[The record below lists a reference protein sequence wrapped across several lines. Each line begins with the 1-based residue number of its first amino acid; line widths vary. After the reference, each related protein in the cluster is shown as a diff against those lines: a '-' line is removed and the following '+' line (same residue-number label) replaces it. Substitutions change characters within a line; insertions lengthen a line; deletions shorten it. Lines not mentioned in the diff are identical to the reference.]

1 MTCRASSCTSPSR
14 QPPLILPMSSPPSR
28 TRRRA
33 PGRRYVE
40 PRTATTV
47 ARAIFSPRSER
58 VSMASRTSAIS
69 LLTVGS
75 SSRDG
80 RQVPGRVRFELL
92 LAGGAAEVI
101 GLTFVFGDEPCG
113 GDVHQHVAHGS
124 DRIDRRGGRGPLVVS
139 TGGAAIGCRR

>member
-1 MTCRASSCTSPSR
+1 MLPLSP
-14 QPPLILPMSSPPSR
+14 PPSR
-28 TRRRA
+28 TGRRA

-47 ARAIFSPRSER
+47 ARAIFSPRSES

-92 LAGGAAEVI
+92 LAGRAAEVI
-101 GLTFVFGDEPCG
+101 GLTFMFGDEPCG
-113 GDVHQHVAHGS
+113 GDVQQHDAHELPCLNPRGS
-124 DRIDRRGGRGPLVVS
+124 LG
-139 TGGAAIGCRR
+139 